1 MKIKKGDL
9 VKVIA
14 GSQDRKGRI
23 GKVLEVNPKSQRI
36 KVEGV
41 AIIKKHLK
49 PQRNPKHPEGGII
62 EDLGTIH
69 VSNVMLMSES
79 QGRPVRVGYSL
90 SKDGKKTRVARGRN
104 VKAEEI
110 QNG

>member
-14 GSQDRKGRI
+14 GSKEKKGKVGR
-23 GKVLEVNPKSQRI
+23 VLEVDLCAERVT
-36 KVEGV
+36 VEGV
-41 AIIKKHLK
+41 GMHKKHIK

-62 EDLGTIH
+62 EVARSVH

-79 QGRPVRVGYSL
+79 LGRPVRAGMRVTD
-90 SKDGKKTRVARGRN
+90 DGTKVRVARGRD
-104 VKAEEI
+104 VKPEQI
-110 QNG
+110 